1 LLRYKDATRTTFKK
15 ATRLECMMQDYAKV
29 LPAGQARVGFTTSE
43 NWIGYSPAKNSISEG
58 LAKLK
63 SGVDPMTPATA
74 EADAYAANA
83 EVLRRL
89 GCSVG
94 AAADRTFCE
103 IPVKVGPLVSL
114 SPACLGVTRLDLAAR
129 FPSPEKISLSSRSA
143 LVVTGKAKI
152 TFEALELDGALRI
165 ECPTP
170 GQAVTV
176 RLGADQAGGHQAG
189 GVVNAGWALEPLGE
203 GEPAEEV
210 FAIRGYRLVKSETA
224 HVLIQEAHGKHVV
237 VSKGPSGEIVVA
249 PA

>member
-1 LLRYKDATRTTFKK
+1 
-15 ATRLECMMQDYAKV
+15 M
-29 LPAGQARVGFTTSE
+29 
-43 NWIGYSPAKNSISEG
+43 
-58 LAKLK
+58 
-63 SGVDPMTPATA
+63 
-74 EADAYAANA
+74 
-83 EVLRRL
+83 
-89 GCSVG
+89 
-94 AAADRTFCE
+94 
-103 IPVKVGPLVSL
+103 SL

-210 FAIRGYRLVKSETA
+210 LAIRGYRLVKVRNMRVPNDTCVRGEFFGPFGCSVSWLIQLWCLASWCPLQSETA

-237 VSKGPSGEIVVA
+237 VSKVRFFVPPQGTSKT
-249 PA
+249 